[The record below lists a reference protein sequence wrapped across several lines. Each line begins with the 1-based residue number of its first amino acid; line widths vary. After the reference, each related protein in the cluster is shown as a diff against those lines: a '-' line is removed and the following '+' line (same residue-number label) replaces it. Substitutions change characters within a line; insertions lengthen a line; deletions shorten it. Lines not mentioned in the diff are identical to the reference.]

1 MKAIEQNLFRDFLSA
16 AAYIVLAAATA
27 SADTPRTFEADV
39 RPILKAHCFHCHG
52 EEGKTEG
59 ELDVRL
65 VRLLLA
71 GGESGPALVAGKA
84 GQSYLMER
92 LESGEMPPGETKL
105 SAREL
110 RVIREWIDQGART
123 TRPEPANADQLAFT
137 EEERAFWSFQPVV
150 APPVPSVKA
159 ADRVRTPVDAFV
171 LARLE
176 QVSSFNGEPKATA
189 LNSEPKATVARLSES
204 SSNLPDSESQATKNA
219 DASGLPLNEPLGFS
233 PDADKV
239 TLIRRAYFDLLGLP
253 PSPEDVDAFL
263 RDDDPQ
269 AWSKLLDRLLDSEHY
284 GERWARHWLD
294 VAGYADSDG
303 YSEQDRVRESAWKYR
318 DYVIRSLN
326 ADKPFDQ
333 FLVEQL
339 AGDELVAAGRVS
351 LNGKPQATV
360 ARLSESSS
368 NLPDSESQATKN
380 AVASGSPLNER
391 FRNLSDADKDRLIAT
406 GFLRNAPDGTADRGV
421 DQSVA
426 RNEVMA
432 DTINIVS
439 TSLLGLS
446 VGCARCHSHRFD
458 PISHEDY
465 HRVRAIFEPAYDWKN
480 WLSPED
486 RRLSLW
492 SDAER
497 QLAEE
502 VDAELAQAADER
514 NKQLKRHRSEVLDI
528 ELAKLPAEVQ
538 AQADMI
544 RDAVLNR
551 SGGDRTPEQASLL
564 KKYPKL
570 DVGVGTLAQA
580 HKERYQRELQEYNE
594 RVAEITA
601 RRPADDFVRALFETP
616 GNVPVTHLFRRGSH
630 TQPGE
635 GILPGELSV
644 LTRGDESAVPANNA
658 ELESTGR
665 RLAYARHLTSG
676 QHPLTARVL
685 VNRIWMHHFGRGI
698 VGTPSDFGSQG
709 ERPTHP
715 ELLDWLADHF
725 VRGVDDESV
734 AELVRVQSATLNS
747 HESSYNMGWRL
758 KTLHKLI
765 MMSTVYRQ
773 ASMRTEALDA
783 VDPDNRLL
791 GRMNLRRLDAE
802 TIRDTVL
809 AVSGNLNQALYG
821 PPLPVTTDGV
831 GQVVIGTPRNDRE
844 GRVIPL
850 KGDAAFR
857 RSIYVQARRTLKLG
871 MLDAFDAPS
880 MTPNCEQRNSSTVAS
895 QSLLFMNNAEMLKQA
910 EIFAERVVKEA
921 GNDTSAQIRRAWRLA
936 LASEPTTEQI
946 ERSVAFLAAQKEF
959 AAQRTGTLSPEE
971 LKNIRF
977 AAEPKKQALA
987 TFCQFLLSN
996 NAFLYVD

>member
-1 MKAIEQNLFRDFLSA
+1 MMRAIVHNPLRYFLSTIAYTVLVVA
-16 AAYIVLAAATA
+16 AA
-27 SADTPRTFEADV
+27 SADTGRTFEADV
-39 RPILKAHCFHCHG
+39 RLILKAHCFHCHG
-52 EEGKTEG
+52 EEGKSEG
-59 ELDVRL
+59 NLDVRL
-65 VRLLLA
+65 VRLLVR
-71 GGESGPALVAGKA
+71 GGDSGPAVVAGKA
-84 GQSYLMER
+84 GQSYLIER
-92 LESGEMPPGETKL
+92 LESGEMPPGETKV

-123 TRPEPANADQLAFT
+123 ARPEPANADQLAFT
-137 EEERAFWSFQPVV
+137 EEERAFWSFQPVL

-171 LARLE
+171 LARLD
-176 QVSSFNGEPKATA
+176 QVAAET
-189 LNSEPKATVARLSES
+189 S
-204 SSNLPDSESQATKNA
+204 SSLS
-219 DASGLPLNEPLGFS
+219 LS

-239 TLIRRAYFDLLGLP
+239 TLIRRAYFDLLGQP
-253 PSPEDVDAFL
+253 PSPEEVDAFL
-263 RDDDPQ
+263 ADDDPQ
-269 AWSKLLDRLLDSEHY
+269 AWSRLLDRLLDSEHY

-339 AGDELVAAGRVS
+339 AGDELVAGGLES
-351 LNGKPQATV
+351 FNGKPKA
-360 ARLSESSS
+360 A
-368 NLPDSESQATKN
+368 
-380 AVASGSPLNER
+380 ASGSSKRNTNASVSPLNER
-391 FRNLSDADKDRLIAT
+391 FRNLSEADKDRLIAT
-406 GFLRNAPDGTADRGV
+406 GFLRNAPDGTADRAV
-421 DQSVA
+421 DQNVA
-426 RNEVMA
+426 RNEVLA

-465 HRVRAIFEPAYDWKN
+465 HRIRAIFEPAYDWKN
-480 WLSPED
+480 WLLPEA

-514 NKQLKRHRSEVLDI
+514 KEQLKQHRSDVLGM
-528 ELAKLPAEVQ
+528 ELAKLPADVQ
-538 AQADMI
+538 TQAELI

-551 SGGDRTPEQASLL
+551 SSRDRTPEQASILT
-564 KKYPKL
+564 KYPKL
-570 DVGVGTLAQA
+570 DVGIGTLAQA
-580 HKERYQRELQEYNE
+580 HKERYQTELKEYNE

-601 RRPADDFVRALFETP
+601 RRPKDNFVRALFEPP

-635 GILPGELSV
+635 EVLPGELSV
-644 LTRGDESAVPANNA
+644 LTRGDESVVPANDPG
-658 ELESTGR
+658 LETTGR
-665 RLAYARHLTSG
+665 RLAYARHLTDG
-676 QHPLTARVL
+676 KHPLTARVL

-725 VRGVDDESV
+725 VKS
-734 AELVRVQSATLNS
+734 
-747 HESSYNMGWRL
+747 GWRL
-758 KTLHKLI
+758 KELHKLL

-773 ASMRTEALDA
+773 SSKRTEMLDA

-809 AVSGNLNQALYG
+809 AVSGNLNRELYG
-821 PPLPVTTDGV
+821 PPLPVTADGV
-831 GQVVIGTPRNDRE
+831 GQVVIGTPKNDRE
-844 GRVIPL
+844 GRVIAL

-871 MLDAFDAPS
+871 MLDAFDAPT
-880 MTPNCEQRNSSTVAS
+880 MTPNCGQRTSSTVAS
-895 QSLLFMNNAEMLKQA
+895 QSLLFMNNAELLKQA
-910 EIFAERVVKEA
+910 EIFAERVVKDA
-921 GNDTSAQIRRAWRLA
+921 GSDASAQIRRAWRLA
-936 LASEPTTEQI
+936 LSSEPTADQT
-946 ERSVAFLAAQKEF
+946 ERSVAFLAAQTDF
-959 AAQRTGTLSPEE
+959 AAQRIRELTPEE
-971 LKNIRF
+971 TKQVRY
-977 AAEPKKQALA
+977 AEQPEKQALA
-987 TFCQFLLSN
+987 TYCQFLLSN

>member
-1 MKAIEQNLFRDFLSA
+1 MKQPERTTPLLLWPVVASIG
-16 AAYIVLAAATA
+16 LAAATA
-27 SADTPRTFEADV
+27 SADQTRTFEADV

-52 EEGKTEG
+52 EEGKNEG
-59 ELDVRL
+59 NLDVRL
-65 VRLLLA
+65 VRLLVA
-71 GGESGPALVAGKA
+71 GGDSGAALVAGKA
-84 GQSYLMER
+84 GDSYLIER
-92 LESGEMPPGETKL
+92 LESGEMPPGEKKL
-105 SAREL
+105 SPAEL
-110 RVIREWIDQGART
+110 HVIREWIDQGART
-123 TRPEPANADQLAFT
+123 ARPEPDNANQLDFT

-150 APPVPSVKA
+150 APPVPRVKA

-176 QVSSFNGEPKATA
+176 REGFS
-189 LNSEPKATVARLSES
+189 
-204 SSNLPDSESQATKNA
+204 
-219 DASGLPLNEPLGFS
+219 FS
-233 PDADKV
+233 PDADER

-263 RDDDPQ
+263 ADDDPQ
-269 AWSKLLDRLLDSEHY
+269 AWPRLLDRLLDSEHY

-303 YSEQDRVRESAWKYR
+303 YSEMDRVRESAWKYR

-339 AGDELVAAGRVS
+339 AGDELVTR
-351 LNGKPQATV
+351 PY
-360 ARLSESSS
+360 
-368 NLPDSESQATKN
+368 
-380 AVASGSPLNER
+380 
-391 FRNLSDADKDRLIAT
+391 RNLSDADKDRLIAT
-406 GFLRNAPDGTADRGV
+406 GFLRNGPDGTGDRAV
-421 DQSVA
+421 DQNVA
-426 RNEVMA
+426 RNEVVA

-465 HRVRAIFEPAYDWKN
+465 HRIRAIFEPAYDWKK

-492 SDAER
+492 SDEER
-497 QLAEE
+497 QLAEK
-502 VDAELAQAADER
+502 VDAELAQAAEER
-514 NKQLKRHRSEVLDI
+514 NEHLKQHRSEVLDI
-528 ELAKLPAEVQ
+528 ELARLPVDVQ
-538 AQADMI
+538 AQADVI

-551 SGGDRTPEQASLL
+551 SSRDRTPEQAAIL

-570 DVGVGTLAQA
+570 DVGIGTLAQA
-580 HKERYQRELQEYNE
+580 HKERYQRELKEYNE
-594 RVAEITA
+594 RVAEMTA
-601 RRPADDFVRALFETP
+601 RRPKEDFVRALFETP
-616 GNVPVTHLFRRGSH
+616 DSVPVTHLFRRGSH
-630 TQPGE
+630 TQPAE
-635 GILPGELSV
+635 EVLPGELAI
-644 LTRGDESAVPANNA
+644 LTRGDVSVVPANDPG
-658 ELESTGR
+658 LKTTGR

-676 QHPLTARVL
+676 RHPLTARVL

-698 VGTPSDFGSQG
+698 VATPSDFGSQG

-725 VRGVDDESV
+725 VKS
-734 AELVRVQSATLNS
+734 
-747 HESSYNMGWRL
+747 GWRL
-758 KTLHKLI
+758 KEFHKLL

-773 ASMRTEALDA
+773 SSKRTEALDA

-809 AVSGNLNQALYG
+809 AVSGNLNRTLYG
-821 PPLPVTTDGV
+821 PPMPVTADGV

-844 GRVIPL
+844 GRVIGL
-850 KGDAAFR
+850 GGDAAFR
-857 RSIYVQARRTLKLG
+857 RSIYVQARRTLKHG
-871 MLDAFDAPS
+871 MLEVFDAPT

-895 QSLLFMNNAEMLKQA
+895 QSLLFMNNAELLKQS

-921 GNDTSAQIRRAWRLA
+921 GNDVAAQIRRAWRLA
-936 LASEPTTEQI
+936 LADEPTAEQM
-946 ERSVAFLAAQKEF
+946 ERSLAFLAAQEKF
-959 AAQRTGTLSPEE
+959 ATQRIAE
-971 LKNIRF
+971 LPPAEAKQVRF
-977 AAEPKKQALA
+977 AEQPAKQALA